1 MKREVVDLSE
11 EQIGEIYESL
21 AAFDRKN
28 IGYRLD
34 GSVNIGIEADGR
46 LIAGLNGCIT
56 AYKIFYIDTVFVEEE
71 YRRQGVGTKLLKEAE
86 KRAEALGANMIRLDT
101 FNWQGR
107 EFYGKLGYE
116 EVGAYSNPE
125 DGFSEHFFV
134 KRLTPQ
140 TASNTLQADGSGH
153 RSTKCLFCKET
164 MKQDRTAYFAQLENS
179 FVIIKNVPCF
189 KCSQCGEIVYSA
201 YVTHRLDEIVAEFGR
216 SVTEIAVVNYS
227 AT

>member
-46 LIAGLNGCIT
+46 LIAGLNGCMT

-125 DGFSEHFFV
+125 DGFSEHFFI
-134 KRLTPQ
+134 KRLGSVNSQPS
-140 TASNTLQADGSGH
+140 TAERERKSMT
-153 RSTKCLFCKET
+153 CLFCKGAMEQSLT
-164 MKQDRTAYFAQLENS
+164 THFAQLENS